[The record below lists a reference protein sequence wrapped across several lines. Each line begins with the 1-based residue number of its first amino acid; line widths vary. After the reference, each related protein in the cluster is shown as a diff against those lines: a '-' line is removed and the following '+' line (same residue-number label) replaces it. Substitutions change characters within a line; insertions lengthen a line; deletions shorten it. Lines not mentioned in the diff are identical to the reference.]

1 MIVAFLLLTIPAVL
15 CIYHDTS
22 YEVIQQRSSDLN
34 GPFAKAIAANLLLGI
49 PPATPKG
56 ILGGTSCSP
65 NVIRVTDIGSI
76 VKDRERPQIFISG
89 EIHGDERVG
98 PLASLVTAEILVWA
112 SNCEVN
118 KMEDFCKKLTEIN
131 IKPNDRIWLAYLA
144 TRRDTYIVPTVNC
157 LGYIENRRDDA
168 GIDPNRDFSYG
179 RKDDNCMTS
188 TTAKIIDSIMN
199 YNLIQIVI
207 TFHGGMTAIS
217 YTWGSNNHKKPN
229 DRSPDD
235 NSNFDIANYMQQYAG
250 KAENSLYPV
259 GRMNSV
265 VYPVDGGMEDW
276 IYAAGW
282 DKNNVASCKNM
293 KSDKNGADN
302 KALVF
307 LVETSDRKKPLENT
321 LGSCDDILNVTAK
334 SNGHIPRN
342 VRLSLLAIDVLQ
354 PYNCFTSIATEK
366 ISGGIR
372 FNIKWIVGGGFNVD
386 STWVSIREAPIT
398 YESLYNHQSE
408 WSYILNNLN
417 IPTSDA
423 LNTVKAT
430 FSLNGISMKNESIM
444 LSKNQMGKTQWD
456 SRHTNASDFSFSA
469 DFSLYSGDSATDT
482 TRKSTVIVTS
492 MKPGKYW
499 IIVWSRVDSKWGQ
512 SNQGFPANTM
522 PQSYL
527 ANARTSSSNWGTT
540 TDSKSKHK
548 NDRLI
553 KGRKYWPSD
562 PILITIHHDGSFNV
576 DSTVLNCAWWDRS
589 NTFKIVNTT
598 NSENKI
604 AKKNNGNLRKSS

>member
-1 MIVAFLLLTIPAVL
+1 MILVLILVVIPTIQ

-22 YEVIQQRSSDLN
+22 YDVIQQRSAELN
-34 GPFAKAIAANLLLGI
+34 GPFAKTVAANLLFDI

-56 ILGGTSCSP
+56 ILGGSACSP

-76 VKDRERPQIFISG
+76 AKDRERPQIFISG

-98 PLASLVTAEILVWA
+98 PLASLVTAELLVWA

-118 KMEDFCKKLTEIN
+118 KMENFCKKLIEIN
-131 IKPNDRIWLAYLA
+131 IQPNDIIWLAYLA
-144 TRRDTYIVPTVNC
+144 TRRDSFIVPTANC
-157 LGYIENRRDDA
+157 LGYTENRRDDA

-179 RKDDNCMTS
+179 RKDNNCMTS

-199 YNLIQIVI
+199 ENLIQMVI

-229 DRSPDD
+229 DKSPDE

-259 GRMNSV
+259 GRMNSI

-282 DKNNVASCKNM
+282 DKDNVAACKNM

-302 KALVF
+302 KAVVF
-307 LVETSDRKKPLENT
+307 LVETSDRKKPLDTT
-321 LGSCDDILNVTAK
+321 LGSQDDILNVTAT

-342 VRLSLLAIDVLQ
+342 VRLSLLAVDVLQ
-354 PYNCFTSIATEK
+354 PYNCLTSISAEQVT
-366 ISGGIR
+366 GGMR
-372 FNIKWIVGGGFNVD
+372 FNIKWTVGGGFNVD
-386 STWVSIREAPIT
+386 STWVSIREAPMH

-408 WSYILNNLN
+408 WSYILNSLN
-417 IPTSDA
+417 IPATDP
-423 LNTVKAT
+423 LDTVKT
-430 FSLNGISMKNESIM
+430 TISLNGMSLKNDSIV
-444 LSKNQMGKTQWD
+444 LSANQMGKTRWND
-456 SRHTNASDFSFSA
+456 SHASSNSNFSYSA
-469 DFSLYSGDSATDT
+469 NFALYSVDSVTDNT
-482 TRKSTVIVTS
+482 KKSAVTVTS

-499 IIVWSRVDSKWGQ
+499 IIVWSRIDSKWGQ
-512 SNQGFPANTM
+512 SNQGFPYNTA

-527 ANARTSSSNWGTT
+527 ANARTSSNNWDPTA
-540 TDSKSKHK
+540 DSKSKHK
-548 NDRLI
+548 NDRHI

-562 PILITIHHDGSFNV
+562 PILVTVHHDGSFNI

-589 NTFKIVNTT
+589 NTFKVVSTT
-598 NSENKI
+598 NSTNK
-604 AKKNNGNLRKSS
+604 NGNLRKSPS